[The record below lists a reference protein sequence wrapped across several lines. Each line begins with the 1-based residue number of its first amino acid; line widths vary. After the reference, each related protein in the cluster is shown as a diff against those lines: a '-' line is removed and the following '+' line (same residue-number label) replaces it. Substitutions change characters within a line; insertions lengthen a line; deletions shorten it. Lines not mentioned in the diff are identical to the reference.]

1 MIPNKIYIRELD
13 IDIFDEEVE
22 VTRAWVA
29 NRPNTGRREYTDL
42 SQVWHL
48 ADEKPQVERQV
59 LGIDYDG
66 EAGSGVF
73 EFRSV
78 AGIFIYGDLI
88 LDWDSVAR
96 WAYIDDL
103 LPKGGIK

>member
-1 MIPNKIYIRELD
+1 MIPKKIYIRELD
-13 IDIFDEEVE
+13 IDIFNNEVS

-29 NRPNTGRREYTDL
+29 NKPCTGRREYADL
-42 SQVWHL
+42 SQVWHP
-48 ADEKPQVERQV
+48 AEEEPQVGRQV

-88 LDWDSVAR
+88 LDWDSVVH
-96 WAYIDDL
+96 WAYIEDL
-103 LPKGGIK
+103 LPKKK

>member
-1 MIPNKIYIRELD
+1 MIPKKIYIRELD
-13 IDIFDEEVE
+13 IDIFNNEVS

-29 NRPNTGRREYTDL
+29 NKSCTGRREYTDL
-42 SQVWHL
+42 SQVWHP
-48 ADEKPQVERQV
+48 AEEEPQVGRQV

-78 AGIFIYGDLI
+78 AGIFIYDNLI
-88 LDWDSVAR
+88 LDWDSVVR
-96 WAYIDDL
+96 WAYIEDL
-103 LPKGGIK
+103 LPKKK